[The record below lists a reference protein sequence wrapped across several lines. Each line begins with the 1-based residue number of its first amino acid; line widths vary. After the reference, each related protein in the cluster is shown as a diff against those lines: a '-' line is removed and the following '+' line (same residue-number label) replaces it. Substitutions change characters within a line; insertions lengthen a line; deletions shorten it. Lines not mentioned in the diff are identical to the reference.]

1 MKDISKEIQNFKIF
15 KNNKFQISN
24 LKIIN
29 LFFCKKFVAYLMKF
43 YSQFK
48 IFHNNS
54 NGEVQHLTPVN

>member
-29 LFFCKKFVAYLMKF
+29 LIMF
-43 YSQFK
+43 
-48 IFHNNS
+48 IFS
-54 NGEVQHLTPVN
+54 LFDK